1 MKPILKKLENQIEDK
16 IQNIKQIDLNIKI
29 NLLNKC
35 FNLLFLKKIFPTENG
50 ENQIFMDFERKFHE
64 GFKKTKKNILNN
76 LVFSIENNNNN
87 KNNKILQKKLKKNIE
102 IKLIKYKKNTIFNNF
117 YIQCSFLL
125 KYFIIDLYSM
135 IFDNDYFSK
144 NTPKK
149 KNFRATTN
157 KKHFV
162 CST

>member
-64 GFKKTKKNILNN
+64 GFKKTKKKILNN
-76 LVFSIENNNNN
+76 LFFSIENNNNN
-87 KNNKILQKKLKKNIE
+87 KNNKILQKKIKKNI
-102 IKLIKYKKNTIFNNF
+102 
-117 YIQCSFLL
+117 
-125 KYFIIDLYSM
+125 
-135 IFDNDYFSK
+135 
-144 NTPKK
+144 
-149 KNFRATTN
+149 
-157 KKHFV
+157 
-162 CST
+162 